1 MKKNNK
7 FIHPINLTP
16 LNLPK
21 RETSDSLVN
30 KSQERNSP
38 PLESLS
44 RFIGR
49 LGEVKIMRKTPII
62 GFCMMACILLS
73 GLRSVSMPEANWDL
87 YSKKYTY
94 HSLTGYELSLFEGF
108 IASAFPE
115 GKTVSQILTGQ
126 ASLRSET
133 RLAQALLFRNNQG
146 DRDHAVEIL
155 KWILKNQHTDEASEN
170 FGLWKTNV
178 EKDRLDQNWREFIGC
193 DLIIIYQEYKH
204 LLPPDVLA
212 DIRTGLIR
220 AAKGALKRN
229 VGADYTNI
237 SIMSAFL
244 MDYAGNTFQME
255 DLKAAG
261 LKKALEISHLWH
273 RHQTFSEYNSPTY
286 YGVTLIGLALWREL
300 ASEQIKE
307 MGIKLEATLWN
318 EIATN
323 YNPKLKNLVGPYF
336 RSYGMDMKKYCSI
349 TGIWIAIA
357 LDDGKLAPLPVVNGA
372 KMEEMSNLSPI
383 LHLGLAIPKTV
394 MSELKVF
401 TPRQKI
407 DRMVFSKMAGDTLK
421 HITAIVNSEW
431 MMGGLWGNR
440 RIWNQVKAGTI
451 HWNNPEGESE
461 WLMVPGDGK
470 TNVRVTNAGMYIYL
484 ANEKSNDFSI
494 YVYAKELSDSNFT
507 LDTWKFPSMKL
518 GIQSTLKRNLEKITE
533 QGVLSHEC
541 EITEEYQ
548 SVMKITFQIPPSWK
562 KEIPLIEII
571 PSK

>member
-1 MKKNNK
+1 
-7 FIHPINLTP
+7 
-16 LNLPK
+16 
-21 RETSDSLVN
+21 
-30 KSQERNSP
+30 
-38 PLESLS
+38 
-44 RFIGR
+44 
-49 LGEVKIMRKTPII
+49 
-62 GFCMMACILLS
+62 
-73 GLRSVSMPEANWDL
+73 
-87 YSKKYTY
+87 
-94 HSLTGYELSLFEGF
+94 
-108 IASAFPE
+108 
-115 GKTVSQILTGQ
+115 
-126 ASLRSET
+126 
-133 RLAQALLFRNNQG
+133 
-146 DRDHAVEIL
+146 
-155 KWILKNQHTDEASEN
+155 
-170 FGLWKTNV
+170 
-178 EKDRLDQNWREFIGC
+178 
-193 DLIIIYQEYKH
+193 
-204 LLPPDVLA
+204 
-212 DIRTGLIR
+212 
-220 AAKGALKRN
+220 
-229 VGADYTNI
+229 
-237 SIMSAFL
+237 
-244 MDYAGNTFQME
+244 
-255 DLKAAG
+255 
-261 LKKALEISHLWH
+261 
-273 RHQTFSEYNSPTY
+273 
-286 YGVTLIGLALWREL
+286 
-300 ASEQIKE
+300 
-307 MGIKLEATLWN
+307 
-318 EIATN
+318 
-323 YNPKLKNLVGPYF
+323 
-336 RSYGMDMKKYCSI
+336 
-349 TGIWIAIA
+349 
-357 LDDGKLAPLPVVNGA
+357 
-372 KMEEMSNLSPI
+372 MSNLSPI